1 MHKKL
6 PEAKPHTKSAST
18 IFFLI
23 NCFFFGGGGGGGP
36 EWNESRKL
44 GLNVRKV
51 EVIYILYSQLFL
63 SHLEESDTLIKKRQN
78 VREYSA

>member
-1 MHKKL
+1 M
-6 PEAKPHTKSAST
+6 
-18 IFFLI
+18 
-23 NCFFFGGGGGGGP
+23 G

-63 SHLEESDTLIKKRQN
+63 SHLEESDTLIKKDRMFVNIQL
-78 VREYSA
+78 RALLDWLS

>member
-1 MHKKL
+1 M
-6 PEAKPHTKSAST
+6 
-18 IFFLI
+18 
-23 NCFFFGGGGGGGP
+23 G

-63 SHLEESDTLIKKRQN
+63 SHLEESDTLIKKKNRMFVNIQL
-78 VREYSA
+78 RALLDWLS

>member
-1 MHKKL
+1 M
-6 PEAKPHTKSAST
+6 
-18 IFFLI
+18 
-23 NCFFFGGGGGGGP
+23 G

-51 EVIYILYSQLFL
+51 EVIYILYSKLFL

>member
-18 IFFLI
+18 IFFFI
-23 NCFFFGGGGGGGP
+23 NCFFVGGGGGWAG

-63 SHLEESDTLIKKRQN
+63 SHLEESDTLIKKKT
-78 VREYSA
+78 ECS